1 MLKIVE
7 IFPSVQ
13 GEGLRQGS
21 PAIFI
26 RLAGCNLRC
35 SFCDTKYAW
44 EGGRQRTEAAVFR
57 TVARIRKTY
66 PAEWICLTGGEPLLQ
81 DVGPLIRRLKDDG
94 SRDRPG
100 RLKIQIETN
109 GLFHPP
115 HSVDWVTI
123 SPKPPAY
130 AFRPEYRSLAREV
143 KLVVSGRL
151 SLAVLSGI
159 RAAFPDRTPILLQLE
174 SNSPASLGRT
184 LRLLKRALKA
194 GLPNVRLAVQLHKWL
209 NLP

>member
-1 MLKIVE
+1 MMPRPLMLKIVE
-7 IFPSVQ
+7 VFPSVQ

-21 PAIFI
+21 PTIFI

-44 EGGRQRTEAAVFR
+44 EGGRSRTEAAVAD

-66 PAEWICLTGGEPLLQ
+66 PAEWVCLTGGEPLLQ
-81 DVGPLIRRLKDDG
+81 DIGPLVRRLKDDG
-94 SRDRPG
+94 
-100 RLKIQIETN
+100 LKIQVETN
-109 GLFHPP
+109 GLLHSPHP
-115 HSVDWVTI
+115 VDWVTI

-130 AFRPEYRSLAREV
+130 AFRPEYRSRAREV
-143 KLVVSGRL
+143 KLVVSGHL
-151 SLAVLSGI
+151 SFADVTGI
-159 RAAFPDRTPILLQLE
+159 RAAFADDIPVLLQLE

-184 LRLLKRALKA
+184 LRLLKRALKD
-194 GLPNVRLAVQLHKWL
+194 GLPNVRLAVQLHKLL